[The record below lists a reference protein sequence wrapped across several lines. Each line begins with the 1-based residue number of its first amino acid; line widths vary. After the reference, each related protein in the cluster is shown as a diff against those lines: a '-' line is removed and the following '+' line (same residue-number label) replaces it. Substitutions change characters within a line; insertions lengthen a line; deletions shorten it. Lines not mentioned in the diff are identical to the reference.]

1 MSQAP
6 LLVHQLMDYPRSR
19 NGDDNDD
26 ERKRRLK
33 LDFLFTFWRIIQ
45 EQGVSST
52 SSTLHTIRMINTDLR
67 ISSKTKFCIVTPHVP
82 YTILDL
88 MPAYNLQT
96 INGMICKVLREEKN
110 IWIRICQTLWCQEQT
125 SMIYIRSWIVPYRSS
140 LRDQECP
147 CLNCSD
153 LVDSCSW
160 ERKLLICFVTRLES
174 VANCFDGR
182 PTKLLGDAHKLM
194 EMCQMQWLAQLSNR
208 LTSN

>member
-1 MSQAP
+1 MRTQWGWYNVNS
-6 LLVHQLMDYPRSR
+6 
-19 NGDDNDD
+19 
-26 ERKRRLK
+26 
-33 LDFLFTFWRIIQ
+33 
-45 EQGVSST
+45 
-52 SSTLHTIRMINTDLR
+52 R
-67 ISSKTKFCIVTPHVP
+67 ISSKTKVWLVTRHVP

-88 MPAYNLQT
+88 MLAYK
-96 INGMICKVLREEKN
+96 GRFHEKKVAVFFNFVQISHGGSESA
-110 IWIRICQTLWCQEQT
+110 TLWYQEQT
-125 SMIYIRSWIVPYRSS
+125 SMIYLRSWIMPYWSS

-153 LVDSCSW
+153 LVDSCSR

-194 EMCQMQWLAQLSNR
+194 EMCQLQWLAQLLNR

>member
-1 MSQAP
+1 
-6 LLVHQLMDYPRSR
+6 
-19 NGDDNDD
+19 
-26 ERKRRLK
+26 
-33 LDFLFTFWRIIQ
+33 
-45 EQGVSST
+45 
-52 SSTLHTIRMINTDLR
+52 
-67 ISSKTKFCIVTPHVP
+67 
-82 YTILDL
+82 

-125 SMIYIRSWIVPYRSS
+125 SMIYIRSWIVPYWSS

-153 LVDSCSW
+153 LVDSCSR

-182 PTKLLGDAHKLM
+182 PTKLLGDVHKLM
-194 EMCQMQWLAQLSNR
+194 ETCQLQWLAQLLNG
-208 LTSN
+208 LTSNYDGRWNSFVAQIKSSIQLENLLIQEQQEGWLSAPLSTLATDNNHVYPVQTRYEEDW